1 MHGDVV
7 GNDSEDEEFLD
18 RAEEFEKAYNF
29 RFEVS
34 LALFVP
40 SSCRRTVL
48 QLISEFTACQVRV
61 NMRLSCMRVGVIP
74 QEASRSLPWVLLC

>member
-1 MHGDVV
+1 MPTHGDVV

-48 QLISEFTACQVRV
+48 QLSRHQYSQYV
-61 NMRLSCMRVGVIP
+61 NNF
-74 QEASRSLPWVLLC
+74 RSGST